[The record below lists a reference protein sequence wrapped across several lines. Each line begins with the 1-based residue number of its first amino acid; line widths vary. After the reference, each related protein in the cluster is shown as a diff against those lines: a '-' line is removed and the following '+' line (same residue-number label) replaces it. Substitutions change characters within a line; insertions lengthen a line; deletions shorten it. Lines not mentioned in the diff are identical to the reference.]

1 MHPESNPVPKV
12 HDWWIKKILLQLLN
26 NQYEVRLTTM
36 QLSFRNDI
44 QASSAEG
51 KKVNSIE
58 QRCVDIFL
66 SEFAVELKF
75 LFVFF
80 SILVISRCTGMHK
93 CCLFLFVLFFFP
105 MQYSFL
111 FIYQGLSVLGRF
123 VVNIFLQYLMP
134 WKMWKTF
141 LILLL
146 LLFIFSYN
154 CSNKKLS
161 GRLQKVKGKYKHLI
175 IMLENTH
182 PCTYLHVQTLRK
194 EA

>member
-58 QRCVDIFL
+58 QRCVGIFL
-66 SEFAVELKF
+66 SEFAVELQF
-75 LFVFF
+75 SFVFF
-80 SILVISRCTGMHK
+80 SILVISRCMGMHK
-93 CCLFLFVLFFFP
+93 CCLFCFFFP
-105 MQYSFL
+105 CSIHFCL
-111 FIYQGLSVLGRF
+111 FTRVLVF
-123 VVNIFLQYLMP
+123 WADLLQYFLAVFNAM
-134 WKMWKTF
+134 KIWKTF
-141 LILLL
+141 LILL

-161 GRLQKVKGKYKHLI
+161 GRLQKAKGNYKHLI

-182 PCTYLHVQTLRK
+182 PCRYLHVQTLRK